1 LEELFGL
8 NIDPDTDQASAE
20 QEADDQKF
28 PAPQKRK
35 LDFDGASST
44 MKKPK
49 TEPGEGDNVNSKSGG
64 NEELSEFHKALVL
77 LGGDSIEHSSGTH
90 MDISRNISEFSDT
103 SSLANISAEEGE
115 LGAPTGL
122 YDKDKEDAPATS
134 TGQQPG
140 GWNVG
145 ASTAQQMKVLTPEGM
160 ATEEERLKMQLLVS
174 NFSKDQLSRYE
185 MYRRSAF
192 PKAAIRKI
200 IQQTAGVTVTP
211 NVVIAM
217 AGIAKVF
224 AGEVIEEALDSRD
237 RWKESKEPL
246 KPKHIREAMR
256 RLRSRGNLFPMAEN
270 AARAPFKK
278 NL

>member
-1 LEELFGL
+1 
-8 NIDPDTDQASAE
+8 
-20 QEADDQKF
+20 
-28 PAPQKRK
+28 
-35 LDFDGASST
+35 
-44 MKKPK
+44 
-49 TEPGEGDNVNSKSGG
+49 
-64 NEELSEFHKALVL
+64 
-77 LGGDSIEHSSGTH
+77 

-122 YDKDKEDAPATS
+122 YEKDKEDAPSAS